1 MEKKEMSKFTRRVTV
16 EEGYDITIQIKKPTN
31 QQLKEADIQRAKA
44 WNKAFKEGV
53 MTKAEIDKVMR
64 DRGLWDDKKK
74 ELEESLTKQIL
85 DLEKRLYR
93 GDVTSKPKLSDGR
106 KIAIEMKNK
115 RLQLRDLISER
126 LAMDE
131 NTAESLA
138 DNARFDYLV
147 YACAYNQETEEPLFS
162 SYEDYNNRG
171 ASIEAVAAAQ
181 LLAQMVYNLDEDF
194 EDKLPENKFLSKF
207 NLLNHDGQLID
218 PKTKDLVDVNGRKIN
233 DLGHY
238 LDEEGNRVDIDGEKI
253 DDTGLYELIDYEND
267 LFDEQETPAAKEK
280 PKRARKKTTR
290 KTTKKTVEAETTD

>member
-1 MEKKEMSKFTRRVTV
+1 MSKYTGKVTV
-16 EEGYDITIQIKKPTN
+16 EQGYDITVEVKKPTN
-31 QQLKEADIQRAKA
+31 QQLKDADIQRAKA

-74 ELEESLTKQIL
+74 DLEESLTKQIL

-93 GDVTSKPKLSDGR
+93 GDGTSKPKLSDGR
-106 KIAIEMKNK
+106 KIAIQMKNK
-115 RLQLRDLISER
+115 RLQLRDLISDR

-147 YACAYNQETEEPLFS
+147 YACAFNQETGEPLFS

-171 ASIEAVAAAQ
+171 ASVEAVAAAQ

-194 EDKLPENKFLSKF
+194 EDKLPENQFLSRF

-218 PKTKDLVDVNGRKIN
+218 PKTKELVDVDGRKIN

-238 LDEEGNRVDIDGEKI
+238 IDDEGNRIDIHGDKI
-253 DDTGLYELIDYEND
+253 DETGLYELIDYEND
-267 LFDEQETPAAKEK
+267 LFEDEEEAPVAEEK
-280 PKRARKKTTR
+280 PKKTRR